1 MGGVIFRHRGRES
14 GAGYVGRHSSG
25 GTRTRSRFNRSRQ
38 ITYCRSG
45 GKPLKPTDEYIAV

>member
-1 MGGVIFRHRGRES
+1 MAARLRQVQPDG
-14 GAGYVGRHSSG
+14 
-25 GTRTRSRFNRSRQ
+25 RQ